1 MVLQFWHGH
10 GGYFHNFHQMS
21 MNRILQREGDRRRL
35 FLILCILHSDDVNVE
50 KACRLPRPAPAP
62 ASPPS
67 TVLPDPSTRRNSDNQ
82 WWSRAEALIISHPSP
97 FRGKWT
103 WWRIGGLNFNSSSK
117 WFRMKGMIIILAVK
131 EFQQRNCPY
140 KRRSIGQYQKF
151 FFQACF
157 SNRKLQPKETS
168 KLLDTLEAV

>member
-1 MVLQFWHGH
+1 
-10 GGYFHNFHQMS
+10 

-82 WWSRAEALIISHPSP
+82 WWSRAEAVRGRALIISHPSP

-103 WWRIGGLNFNSSSK
+103 WKRIGGLNFNSSSK
-117 WFRMKGMIIILAVK
+117 WFRMKGIMSGYYAVI
-131 EFQQRNCPY
+131 NVCSMSAALHDY
-140 KRRSIGQYQKF
+140 Y
-151 FFQACF
+151 F
-157 SNRKLQPKETS
+157 SCERIPTKKLS
-168 KLLDTLEAV
+168 V

>member
-1 MVLQFWHGH
+1 
-10 GGYFHNFHQMS
+10 

-82 WWSRAEALIISHPSP
+82 WWSRAQAVRGRALIISHPSP

-117 WFRMKGMIIILAVK
+117 WFRMKGIMSGYYAVM
-131 EFQQRNCPY
+131 NVCSMSAALHDDY
-140 KRRSIGQYQKF
+140 Y
-151 FFQACF
+151 F
-157 SNRKLQPKETS
+157 SCERIPTKKLS
-168 KLLDTLEAV
+168 V